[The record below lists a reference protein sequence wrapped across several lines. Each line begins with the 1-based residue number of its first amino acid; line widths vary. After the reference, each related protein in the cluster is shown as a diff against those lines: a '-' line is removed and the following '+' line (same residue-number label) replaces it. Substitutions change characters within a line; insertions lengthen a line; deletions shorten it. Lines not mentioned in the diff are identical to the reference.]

1 MTEDRRPSGPIDA
14 ATAVA
19 FGVAWCLA
27 VTGALASG
35 LWQPAFVATWWW
47 AGAFAVVALA
57 LRRMAPSA
65 GLLVVAVA
73 YPLGYR
79 VGLQSDIHVVP
90 ILIAVFVVVRAG
102 RLPWWGAAAI
112 GAGAVLALMTAGG
125 FEPGGG
131 WRLHPTQLQLTRN
144 YSGLV
149 WLLAAVTTAAYTA
162 HVIRALDRVSTELRA
177 QNAEL
182 QVLRIAHA
190 RDAVNAERVRI
201 ARELHDVVA
210 HHIAAIV
217 VRAQAAEHV
226 ASIDPREATDAVPW
240 IAATGREA
248 LTATRAIVEVL
259 EQDGPPPPRPLR
271 PAGGRDTLQ
280 QTVDRVR
287 GAGVDVEAELPEVW
301 PAMAPDTELAVLR
314 IAQEALTNVLVHSQ
328 ARRASLA
335 MHDEADHVVLI
346 VTDPGPAAPDPAQA
360 TRIGRGLVNMRE
372 RARGAHG
379 DLTAGPDGAGWVVRL
394 RVPCRPTAPALGPA

>member
-1 MTEDRRPSGPIDA
+1 MTHDQRPTGLVDA
-14 ATAVA
+14 VTAVG

-47 AGAFAVVALA
+47 AGAFVVVALA
-57 LRRMAPSA
+57 LRRVAPLT

-79 VGLQSDIHVVP
+79 VGLQSDIQVVP

-149 WLLAAVTTAAYTA
+149 WLLAAVATAAYTA
-162 HVIRALDRVSTELRA
+162 HVIRALDRASTELRA
-177 QNAEL
+177 QNVEL
-182 QVLRIAHA
+182 RELRIAHA

-259 EQDGPPPPRPLR
+259 EQEGAPPDRPLH

-280 QTVDRVR
+280 QSVDRVR
-287 GAGVDVEAELPEVW
+287 GAGIEVETDLPPVW
-301 PAMAPDTELAVLR
+301 PVMAPDTELAVLR

-328 ARRASLA
+328 ARRARLA
-335 MHDEADHVVLI
+335 MRGEADHVVLI
-346 VTDPGPAAPDPAQA
+346 VTDPGPATPEPTQNAR
-360 TRIGRGLVNMRE
+360 TGRGLVNMRE

-379 DLTAGPDGAGWVVRL
+379 DLTVGPEGTGWAVRL
-394 RVPCRPTAPALGPA
+394 RVPCRPSTLALDPA